1 MSYVKAYG
9 TENVDVVY
17 VSVND
22 DIRKSRA
29 MMRGTFS
36 EEEWNRRLE
45 DDNDKFSIERL
56 EELSKMLNKPIT
68 IIDNNGD
75 KPLFATLKYRK

>member
-1 MSYVKAYG
+1 
-9 TENVDVVY
+9 
-17 VSVND
+17 
-22 DIRKSRA
+22 
-29 MMRGTFS
+29 MRGTFS

-75 KPLFATLKYRK
+75 KPLFATLEYRR